1 MHYTYHMSSKDK
13 VSKSVWGLF
22 EFTKE
27 TVKKNLVQAT
37 NNNELK
43 LDENS
48 LRLLLNIVD
57 SSISE
62 GYNKGIDSTAKNVA
76 SLFSESD
83 NSKKKK

>member
-1 MHYTYHMSSKDK
+1 MSSKDK

-27 TVKKNLVQAT
+27 TVKKNLVQAA
-37 NNNELK
+37 NSEQLK

-62 GYNKGIDSTAKNVA
+62 GYNKGLDSTVKNLVSIFA
-76 SLFSESD
+76 EAGNL
-83 NSKKKK
+83 KKKK

>member
-1 MHYTYHMSSKDK
+1 MSSKDK